1 MCNMHTAVHHV
12 VATLNPLLLPFN
24 ACSPH
29 CDCLHPSIHGIASIC
44 VNVYISSC
52 LLLSHIIKV
61 SSLLKEAM
69 EIRTNIESPG
79 FLEEQTAQQSL
90 EQLSEYEAQLKRL
103 IEQARSYVEY
113 HQHFG
118 SIRTSKRH
126 Y

>member
-1 MCNMHTAVHHV
+1 MCKR
-12 VATLNPLLLPFN
+12 
-24 ACSPH
+24 
-29 CDCLHPSIHGIASIC
+29 I
-44 VNVYISSC
+44 YSSC

-118 SIRTSKRH
+118 SIHTSKRH